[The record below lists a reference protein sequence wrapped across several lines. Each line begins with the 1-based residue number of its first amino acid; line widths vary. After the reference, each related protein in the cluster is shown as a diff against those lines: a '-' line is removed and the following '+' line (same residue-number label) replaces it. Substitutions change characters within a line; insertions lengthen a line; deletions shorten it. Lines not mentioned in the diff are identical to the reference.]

1 MSKIDASRR
10 ALFFISGF
18 TSVNC
23 EIEFYYI
30 IFVKKGIVCFLFWVK
45 LSRIDWVSRWY
56 EQEKKVKHLYYLLS
70 NFAVRNPRTTIYRNA
85 PHLQPFAGNPLNAN
99 FLFHAFYFTV
109 YLLQHMLKR
118 FSSLSLSVDCCIW
131 LRIHLRESHCKM
143 WMDDSINEFWIV
155 MSSNPIQDILSMCFN
170 RKNMVSML
178 QQN

>member
-30 IFVKKGIVCFLFWVK
+30 IFVKKGIVCFRFWVK

-143 WMDDSINEFWIV
+143 
-155 MSSNPIQDILSMCFN
+155 
-170 RKNMVSML
+170 
-178 QQN
+178 

>member
-1 MSKIDASRR
+1 MPREEF
-10 ALFFISGF
+10 LFFISGF

-45 LSRIDWVSRWY
+45 LSRIDWVSPWY
-56 EQEKKVKHLYYLLS
+56 KKEKKVKYLYYLLS
-70 NFAVRNPRTTIYRNA
+70 NFAVQNPRISIYRNA

-143 WMDDSINEFWIV
+143 
-155 MSSNPIQDILSMCFN
+155 
-170 RKNMVSML
+170 
-178 QQN
+178 